1 MTLYILCPENSSI
14 PLSSL
19 DYIVFPISLPCWQT
33 DILGQQHSTWK
44 KALYTKSTQKK
55 SKHRIWPSSVH
66 PFKLD
71 RGFIEIKTKNMM
83 MLKEQ
88 VQTCKASSQLFDYLL
103 LSDVNIFE
111 SIIVVSTTVLELS
124 YYTCLMVLYSSCTI
138 MWAIGQ
144 YWHIVIYTSVI
155 LIFLI

>member
-1 MTLYILCPENSSI
+1 MSWKFYYSVVEFGLHRVPHFLTMLTNGYIRSTAFNLKKGTLHKIHTE
-14 PLSSL
+14 
-19 DYIVFPISLPCWQT
+19 
-33 DILGQQHSTWK
+33 
-44 KALYTKSTQKK
+44 K

-111 SIIVVSTTVLELS
+111 SIIVVSTTVLGLS

>member
-1 MTLYILCPENSSI
+1 MCPENSSI

-111 SIIVVSTTVLELS
+111 SIIVVPRFGIIILHMS
-124 YYTCLMVLYSSCTI
+124 YGFVFFLYYHVSYWTI
-138 MWAIGQ
+138 LT
-144 YWHIVIYTSVI
+144 YSNLYFCH
-155 LIFLI
+155 LDIFNIE